1 MRCCRFHRVPDHQ
14 GARGPAWLSQVLM
27 PLGRVVAGH
36 NLCRDAEQE
45 AYLPSKV
52 EPFKHCL
59 SEPLSIFQGDSEID
73 QLFRIFR
80 VLRTPTEKIWP
91 GVTAFPDFKV
101 ELRTTTITTLYIQ
114 YIFSMFQST
123 FPMWTK
129 YNLEEVMKKS
139 VDSMALNLLDQM
151 LIYDPR

>member
-1 MRCCRFHRVPDHQ
+1 MMCCGFHLVPDDQ
-14 GARGPAWLSQVLM
+14 GARGPAWLSQVLL

-45 AYLPSKV
+45 ASIPGKV
-52 EPFKHCL
+52 DLFKYCL
-59 SEPLSIFQGDSEID
+59 FRFFQGDSEID

-101 ELRTTTITTLYIQ
+101 EFRTTTITTLYIQ
-114 YIFSMFQST
+114 YICSMFQST